1 MYAAAD
7 TTKQTSVPDLPG
19 SAESVCFDGLWIE
32 KEIPEFRVLS
42 VYGRELLSGEVTESE
57 AGRTYGTTYQ
67 KTRWKPRSIKV
78 RFGVFARS
86 ARRFREVFNELN
98 RLLHKPQAKVVF
110 ADEPDKYFIGTV
122 TDIEEV
128 TPGRNAASGEFTIYC
143 TDPRKYS
150 LSDTPFKVHTESD
163 GERKITVLNCGTIP
177 VPISYKIVH
186 SAENGYISL
195 SNGTDLME
203 FGDRIEPDEE
213 ERVQSEYAVRNWE
226 TFSTPS
232 YVDNNYTTQSDAS
245 ASGSWA
251 VEDGRLLYPYSFGE
265 LASGKKWRG
274 VTRSYTLTKPVGLP
288 NLQNWEADWCVYF
301 NYSRATQR
309 GLMWLAV
316 LNAENAMLAGLK
328 LIKDQTTSM
337 ATSVQMWVRGLGYV
351 KKFTVNDVMTQI
363 GKDGR
368 HIRITKSGD
377 TFTFRF
383 GGQDYSFVSPEL
395 ATAEAGKEFI
405 GAYGYQNDTS
415 AAQIRMR
422 FQGIWFRVDGSY
434 MYDLPNRYPAGSV
447 CEIDGEKQTFSVDG
461 SYTPQDEILGS
472 TYFLADPGITEI
484 TVGVSDFCEEPPE
497 VTAWIREAW
506 V

>member
-1 MYAAAD
+1 MYTATD
-7 TTKQTSVPDLPG
+7 TTKQATASG
-19 SAESVCFDGLWIE
+19 SARSAESLCFDGLWLEDI
-32 KEIPEFRVLS
+32 IPEFRVLS
-42 VYGRELLSGEVTESE
+42 VSGRELLSGEVTESE
-57 AGRTYGTTYQ
+57 TLRTYGTTYQ

-78 RFGVFARS
+78 RFRVFARS

-128 TPGRNAASGEFTIYC
+128 TPGRNAVNGEFTIYC

-150 LSDTPFKVHTESD
+150 LSETPFKVHTESD

-213 ERVQSEYAVRNWE
+213 ERVLSAYAVRNWE
-226 TFSTPS
+226 SFSTPS
-232 YVDNNYTTQSDAS
+232 FTDNNYTTQSDAS

-251 VEDGRLLYPYSFGE
+251 VEDGRLLYPYSFGV

-274 VTRSYTLTKPVGLP
+274 VTRSYTLTKPDGLP
-288 NLQNWEADWCVYF
+288 NLQNWEADWCIYF
-301 NYSRATQR
+301 SYSQPAQR

-316 LNAENAMLAGLK
+316 LSAENAMQAGLR

-337 ATSVQMWVRGLGYV
+337 AVSVQMWVRGLGYV
-351 KKFTVNDVMTQI
+351 KKFSVNNVMSEI

-368 HIRITKSGD
+368 HIRITKTGD

-383 GGQDYSFVSPEL
+383 GGTDYSFVSPEM
-395 ATAEAGKEFI
+395 AEAEAGKELI
-405 GAYGYQNDTS
+405 GAYGYQNDT
-415 AAQIRMR
+415 AASQIRML

-472 TYFLADPGITEI
+472 TYFLAEPGTTEI
-484 TVGVSDFCEEPPE
+484 TIGVSDFCEEKPA
-497 VTAWIREAW
+497 VTARIREAW

>member
-1 MYAAAD
+1 MYTATD
-7 TTKQTSVPDLPG
+7 TTKQTTASG
-19 SAESVCFDGLWIE
+19 SARSAESLCFDSLWLEDI
-32 KEIPEFRVLS
+32 IPEFRVLS
-42 VYGRELLSGEVTESE
+42 VSGRELLSGEVTESDAPRE
-57 AGRTYGTTYQ
+57 YGSVYQ
-67 KTRWKPRSIKV
+67 DKKWKPRTIKV
-78 RFGVFARS
+78 RFGIFAVS
-86 ARRFREVFNELN
+86 SRRFREVFNELN
-98 RLLHKPQAKVVF
+98 RLLRKPQSRIVF
-110 ADEPDKYFIGTV
+110 ADEPDKYFTGTV

-128 TPGRNAASGEFTIYC
+128 AAGRNQTTGEFTIYC
-143 TDPRKYS
+143 ADPLKYS
-150 LSDTPFKVHTESD
+150 LAEIPFKAVSEDD
-163 GERKITVLNCGTIP
+163 GSMTMTVLNSGSVP
-177 VPISYKIVH
+177 VPISYEITH

-213 ERVQSEYAVRNWE
+213 ERVLSAYAVRNWE
-226 TFSTPS
+226 SFSTPS
-232 YVDNNYTTQSDAS
+232 FTDNNYTTQSDAS

-274 VTRSYTLTKPVGLP
+274 VTRSYTLTKPDGLP
-288 NLQNWEADWCVYF
+288 NLQNWEADWCIYF
-301 NYSRATQR
+301 SYSKPAQR

-316 LNAENAMLAGLK
+316 LSSENAMQAGLK

-337 ATSVQMWVRGLGYV
+337 AVSVQMWVRGLGYV
-351 KKFTVNDVMTQI
+351 KKLTVNGVMNEI

-368 HIRITKSGD
+368 HIRITKTGD

-383 GGQDYSFVSPEL
+383 GGTDYSFVSPEM
-395 ATAEAGKEFI
+395 AEAEAGKELI
-405 GAYGYQNDTS
+405 GAYGYQNDT
-415 AAQIRMR
+415 AASQIRMR

-461 SYTPQDEILGS
+461 SYTPEDEILGS
-472 TYFLADPGITEI
+472 TYFLAEPGTTEI
-484 TVGVSDFCEEPPE
+484 TIGVSDFCEEKPA
-497 VTAWIREAW
+497 VTARIREAW

>member
-1 MYAAAD
+1 MYTATD
-7 TTKQTSVPDLPG
+7 TTKQTTASDSAR
-19 SAESVCFDGLWIE
+19 SAESLCFDGLWLEDI
-32 KEIPEFRVLS
+32 IPEFRVLS
-42 VYGRELLSGEVTESE
+42 VSGRELLSGEVTESE
-57 AGRTYGTTYQ
+57 AVKTYGTTYQ

-110 ADEPDKYFIGTV
+110 SDEPDKYFIGTV

-150 LSDTPFKVHTESD
+150 LAEKPFKAVTEDD
-163 GERKITVLNCGTIP
+163 GSMTLTVFNSGSIP
-177 VPISYKIVH
+177 VPISYEITH

-213 ERVQSEYAVRNWE
+213 ERVLSAYAVRNWE
-226 TFSTPS
+226 SFSTPS
-232 YVDNNYTTQSDAS
+232 FTDNNYTAQSDAS

-274 VTRSYTLTKPVGLP
+274 VTRSYTLTKPNGLP
-288 NLQNWEADWCVYF
+288 DMQNWEADWCIYF
-301 NYSRATQR
+301 NYSRAAQR

-316 LNAENAMLAGLK
+316 LSSENAMLAGLK

-351 KKFTVNDVMTQI
+351 KKFTVNNVMSEI
-363 GKDGR
+363 GEDGR

-405 GAYGYQNDTS
+405 GAYGYQNDT
-415 AAQIRMR
+415 AANQIRMR

-434 MYDLPNRYPAGSV
+434 MYDIPNRYAAGSV
-447 CEIDGEKQTFSVDG
+447 CTINGEKQTFSVDG
-461 SYTPQDEILGS
+461 SYTPEDEILGS
-472 TYFLADPGITEI
+472 TYFQAEPGTTEI
-484 TVGVSDFCEEPPE
+484 TIGVSDFCEEKPA
-497 VTAWIREAW
+497 VTARIREAW